1 MHNQPKYTDAHSVDV
16 NNETVN
22 VVHIKHATFPMS
34 IQDLK
39 TEDRKNLRFFYTSRI
54 LSQEAFGYTVG
65 LLCDLGQFFSCYR
78 P

>member
-1 MHNQPKYTDAHSVDV
+1 MHNQPKYTYAHSVDV

-22 VVHIKHATFPMS
+22 VAHIKHATFPMS
-34 IQDLK
+34 IKDLK
-39 TEDRKNLRFFYTSRI
+39 TEDRKNLRLFYIRI

-65 LLCDLGQFFSCYR
+65 LLCDLGQFFNCYR